1 MGALRNFV
9 FSHSAVMRKALM
21 GLKLLD
27 IEIWATQHELEL
39 QQNWTHNCIQ
49 NYKAQKGFEH
59 CGGEV
64 VQGEV

>member
-1 MGALRNFV
+1 
-9 FSHSAVMRKALM
+9 M

-27 IEIWATQHELEL
+27 IEIWATQLELEL